1 MPKSAGSQPRF
12 QPRDLLK
19 QVMIQHLALAPDGSS
34 IVYSRRTIED
44 NRYRSRVWRVGYEG
58 GRAEKL
64 TTAAASDSRPRF
76 SPDGRRLLFLSDRS
90 GSSQPWVLPLS
101 GGEPQQAATLEGG
114 VRAAEWAPDGRRI
127 ALIAPS
133 GEQRFVVGDKKDP
146 VARRITAM
154 NWRMDGAGMRDQF
167 NSAWVGTVGGRRVR
181 RVTEPSFE
189 VTQVFWTPDGRVGF
203 LADQRPDADLL
214 EEEQAYS
221 IPASGGQSRRL
232 AALDGAI
239 LVAAFSPGGK
249 LIVVGDDHKW
259 TPEWSNFGLFLI
271 GRGEHRRL
279 GDGLELP
286 VATTSYG
293 DLIDPDSF
301 VSDIGGW
308 LDDDNLVAL
317 VSVRG
322 RSLPYR
328 FGLDGSCEPLAEGE
342 FVCTA
347 CAVAKGRVIV
357 VANQGGNAAEV
368 YAVEDGLLRPLSSN
382 GSRWLQPWR
391 RDPQPLEI
399 SHPDGHSVDAWLVPA
414 QGGRNNR
421 PLVLQVHGGPHA
433 SYGPTPWL
441 EMLALA
447 DAGIH
452 VMYAN
457 PRGSLSYGEEFARSL
472 HGRWGDPDGS
482 DLLALVDWA
491 IDEGLTSAGK
501 VGILGLSYGGF
512 MVNWMLGHFPER
524 FAAGVSENPVTD
536 MVSELGGSDF
546 GTLMDQ
552 TAVGLGSLPEDIDEF
567 LRRSPYT
574 QIHKAQAPL
583 LLLQSE
589 QDLRCP
595 AIQSELVFAMLRQ
608 RGRTVEMVRYPDE
621 SHYLAG
627 IGRPDR
633 RIDRIERIVGWF
645 TTHLGGRRSRAVN

>member
-1 MPKSAGSQPRF
+1 VPKAASSQARF
-12 QPRDLLK
+12 QPQDLLK

-44 NRYRSRVWRVGYEG
+44 NRYRSRLWRVGYEG

-90 GSSQPWVLPLS
+90 GSSQAWVLPLG
-101 GGEPQQAATLEGG
+101 GGEPQQAAALDGDVG
-114 VRAAEWAPDGRRI
+114 AAEWAADGRRI

-133 GEQRFVVGDKKDP
+133 GEQRFVIGDAKDP
-146 VARRITAM
+146 VARRITAL
-154 NWRMDGAGMRDQF
+154 NWRLDGLGMRDQF
-167 NSAWVGTVGGRRVR
+167 NSAWAATVGGTRPR
-181 RVTEPSFE
+181 RVTEPRFE
-189 VTQVFWTPDGRVGF
+189 VSQVFWTPDGRIGF
-203 LADQRPDADLL
+203 LADQRRDADLV
-214 EEEQAYS
+214 EEAQAYS
-221 IPASGGQSRRL
+221 VPVSGGQSRRL
-232 AALDGAI
+232 AALGGAI
-239 LVAAFSPGGK
+239 LGAGFSPGGR
-249 LIVVGDDHKW
+249 LVVIGVDRKW
-259 TPEWSNFGLFLI
+259 TPEWSNLGLFLI
-271 GRGEHRRL
+271 ARGERRRL
-279 GDGLELP
+279 GDGLDLP

-308 LDDDNLVAL
+308 LDQNNLVAL
-317 VSVRG
+317 VSERG
-322 RSLPYR
+322 RALPYR
-328 FGLDGSCEPLAEGE
+328 FGLDGSFEPLTQGD

-347 CAVAKGRVIV
+347 CGVAQGRVVV
-357 VANQGGNAAEV
+357 VANEGGNAAEI
-368 YAVEDGLLRPLSSN
+368 YAVEDGSLRPLTSN
-382 GSRWLQPWR
+382 GSRWLEPWR
-391 RDPQPLEI
+391 RDPEPLQV
-399 SHPDGHSVDAWLVPA
+399 SHSDGHSVDAWLVA
-414 QGGRNNR
+414 AKGRRNNR

-447 DAGIH
+447 NAGIH
-452 VMYAN
+452 VMYSN

-491 IDEGLTSAGK
+491 VAQGLTSAGK
-501 VGILGLSYGGF
+501 IGILGLSYGGF

-536 MVSELGGSDF
+536 MVAELGGSDF

-552 TAVGLGSLPEDIDEF
+552 TAVGVGSLPEDIDEF

-574 QIHKAQAPL
+574 LIHKSRAPL
-583 LLLQSE
+583 LLLQAE

-633 RIDRIERIVGWF
+633 RVDRIERTVEWF
-645 TTHLGGRRSRAVN
+645 GAHLGGRRSRSG

>member
-1 MPKSAGSQPRF
+1 MPKPAGSQPRF

-181 RVTEPSFE
+181 RVTEP
-189 VTQVFWTPDGRVGF
+189 T
-203 LADQRPDADLL
+203 
-214 EEEQAYS
+214 
-221 IPASGGQSRRL
+221 
-232 AALDGAI
+232 
-239 LVAAFSPGGK
+239 
-249 LIVVGDDHKW
+249 
-259 TPEWSNFGLFLI
+259 
-271 GRGEHRRL
+271 
-279 GDGLELP
+279 
-286 VATTSYG
+286 
-293 DLIDPDSF
+293 
-301 VSDIGGW
+301 
-308 LDDDNLVAL
+308 
-317 VSVRG
+317 
-322 RSLPYR
+322 
-328 FGLDGSCEPLAEGE
+328 
-342 FVCTA
+342 
-347 CAVAKGRVIV
+347 
-357 VANQGGNAAEV
+357 
-368 YAVEDGLLRPLSSN
+368 
-382 GSRWLQPWR
+382 
-391 RDPQPLEI
+391 
-399 SHPDGHSVDAWLVPA
+399 
-414 QGGRNNR
+414 
-421 PLVLQVHGGPHA
+421 
-433 SYGPTPWL
+433 
-441 EMLALA
+441 
-447 DAGIH
+447 
-452 VMYAN
+452 
-457 PRGSLSYGEEFARSL
+457 
-472 HGRWGDPDGS
+472 
-482 DLLALVDWA
+482 
-491 IDEGLTSAGK
+491 
-501 VGILGLSYGGF
+501 
-512 MVNWMLGHFPER
+512 
-524 FAAGVSENPVTD
+524 
-536 MVSELGGSDF
+536 
-546 GTLMDQ
+546 
-552 TAVGLGSLPEDIDEF
+552 
-567 LRRSPYT
+567 YT
-574 QIHKAQAPL
+574 HIHKAQAPL

-633 RIDRIERIVGWF
+633 RIDPHRADSRMV
-645 TTHLGGRRSRAVN
+645 HYAPGRPPQPCGELSNPP

>member
-1 MPKSAGSQPRF
+1 MPKPAGSQPRF

-368 YAVEDGLLRPLSSN
+368 YAVEDGLLRPLALTEAAGSSPGDETLN
-382 GSRWLQPWR
+382 RWR
-391 RDPQPLEI
+391 
-399 SHPDGHSVDAWLVPA
+399 S
-414 QGGRNNR
+414 
-421 PLVLQVHGGPHA
+421 
-433 SYGPTPWL
+433 PTPTATQSTRGWCL
-441 EMLALA
+441 RK
-447 DAGIH
+447 AGATT
-452 VMYAN
+452 VLWFSRSTAGPMPAMGP
-457 PRGSLSYGEEFARSL
+457 PRGSRCWRWPTQAFMSCTRIHAAHSPTERSSPAPCMDAGATPMAQISLRSL
-472 HGRWGDPDGS
+472 TGPS
-482 DLLALVDWA
+482 
-491 IDEGLTSAGK
+491 T
-501 VGILGLSYGGF
+501 
-512 MVNWMLGHFPER
+512 
-524 FAAGVSENPVTD
+524 
-536 MVSELGGSDF
+536 
-546 GTLMDQ
+546 
-552 TAVGLGSLPEDIDEF
+552 
-567 LRRSPYT
+567 
-574 QIHKAQAPL
+574 
-583 LLLQSE
+583 
-589 QDLRCP
+589 
-595 AIQSELVFAMLRQ
+595 
-608 RGRTVEMVRYPDE
+608 
-621 SHYLAG
+621 
-627 IGRPDR
+627 
-633 RIDRIERIVGWF
+633 
-645 TTHLGGRRSRAVN
+645 RA